1 MKKHCLFVLAA
12 LAMFGCSEPEGNSN
26 PNSNTGTSKCGDG
39 ILNKAD
45 GEVCDTKI
53 PVSCSAVD
61 SSKTWKDGGNATCAT
76 DCKSISIGTCEEIQN
91 LCGTVDAKCSKGDTK
106 SCAEFD
112 STKNW
117 KDGGNA
123 TCADDCGSFV
133 IGTCVEETC
142 GNTILDVGEKCDIAL
157 AYTCIAYDPNIEWK
171 PGGVPVCKSDCS
183 DYEIGTC
190 VPADETV
197 NTSKCGTA
205 DAKCSK
211 DEELTCDKFDNTKTW
226 QDGGKAACAE
236 DCSAVLIGTC
246 EEATEPATLCGTAN
260 AKCSKGEE
268 LTCDKFDNNK
278 VWKDGGK
285 AACDE
290 DCSAILK
297 GSCEEVECTK
307 TEDCS
312 NDKICADN
320 KCVDAPA
327 CGNQKLDVGET
338 CEFEGTKACK
348 DVDAKWGAG
357 TATCTDCQL
366 DDSQCTLNETKAGLY
381 HCQLINPVAITFTP
395 SHKSETVNV
404 RYTIGMDVNEPDMQA
419 ELVYGTDFKTMEK
432 WKTIP
437 ATQNADKDVFT
448 ATLQD
453 TNVLSTGGDKAHY
466 TFRVKTSSDA
476 DWQYCKRN
484 NPDQYADADIIDP
497 DLKPYTLKEGDHNDS
512 NVHETGTATVST
524 LETSNIIAEF
534 NFDDITKATGNAVS
548 YTADIGNGIITN
560 EDNAWCNGNECYVN
574 GVSGKSISLKN
585 WKTAKE
591 DAVDSY
597 NNPLAAHI
605 SISSLNTT
613 GATGINLDMQV
624 RRNAEESPDK
634 IVVVYTTDGETYAEG
649 GEISLNKDSQNVQKF
664 LPYSLELPSGVNN
677 QSTLTLVLIPYGGN
691 GLLRF
696 DNIVISKGN

>member
-1 MKKHCLFVLAA
+1 
-12 LAMFGCSEPEGNSN
+12 MFGCSEAEVNSN
-26 PNSNTGTSKCGDG
+26 PNSNTGTSTCGDG

-45 GEVCDTKI
+45 GEVCDTKT
-53 PVSCSAVD
+53 PVSCNAVD
-61 SSKTWKDGGNATCAT
+61 SSKIWKDGGNATCAA

-91 LCGTVDAKCSKGDTK
+91 LCGTVDAKCNKGDTK

-112 STKNW
+112 STKTW

-133 IGTCVEETC
+133 IGTCVEATC

-157 AYTCIAYDPNIEWK
+157 AYTCIAYDSNVEWQ
-171 PGGVPVCKSDCS
+171 PGGVPACKSDCS
-183 DYEIGTC
+183 AIEIGTC

-197 NTSKCGTA
+197 NTSKCGTDEA
-205 DAKCSK
+205 RCSLT
-211 DEELTCDKFDNTKTW
+211 DNLTCEQFDKNKIW
-226 QDGGKAACAE
+226 KKSGKAACA
-236 DCSAVLIGTC
+236 T
-246 EEATEPATLCGTAN
+246 
-260 AKCSKGEE
+260 
-268 LTCDKFDNNK
+268 
-278 VWKDGGK
+278 
-285 AACDE
+285 
-290 DCSAILK
+290 DCSAILI
-297 GSCEEVECTK
+297 GECEEVECNK
-307 TEDCS
+307 NEHCS
-312 NDKICADN
+312 SHEICHEN
-320 KCVDAPA
+320 NCIDAPA
-327 CGNQKLDVGET
+327 CGNQKLEPGET
-338 CEFEGTKACK
+338 CEFEGTQNCK
-348 DVDAKWGAG
+348 DIDAKWGAG
-357 TATCTDCQL
+357 TATCTDCKL
-366 DDSQCTLNETKAGLY
+366 DDSQCILNETKVGLY
-381 HCQLINPVAITFTP
+381 HRQLINPVDITFTP

-404 RYTIGMDVNEPDMQA
+404 RYTIGIDVNEPDMQA

-466 TFRVKTSSDA
+466 TFRIKASSDA

-497 DLKPYTLKEGDHNDS
+497 DLDPYTLKEGDHNDS
-512 NVHETGTATVST
+512 NVHETGMATVST
-524 LETSNIIAEF
+524 LNPSNIIAEF

-560 EDNAWCNGNECYVN
+560 EDTAWCNNNQCYVN

-585 WKTAKE
+585 WKTHKE

-634 IVVVYTTDGETYAEG
+634 IAVVYTTDGENYAEG
-649 GEISLNKDSQNVQKF
+649 GEISLNTDSQNVTHF

-696 DNIVISKGN
+696 DDIVISKAN